1 MAKRKYKRDSSGRF
15 AGGGGGGSTAAKGA
29 TAKPKAA
36 VAGQKKVAKKGP
48 ASTRRQKVIKFVAKH
63 PRGVVLTA
71 YGAAVGVNMV
81 RHRSELAPI
90 KDAVNSAKAFKAAT
104 KYAQKVASDRRG
116 IGSNRPGQGLKM
128 AKKRHGAYK
137 IRSR

>member
-1 MAKRKYKRDSSGRF
+1 MGRKYRRDSSGRF
-15 AGGGGGGSTAAKGA
+15 AGGGGGGSTASRGA
-29 TAKPKAA
+29 SAKPKQA
-36 VAGQKKVAKKGP
+36 VTGQRKAPKRVAT
-48 ASTRRQKVIKFVAKH
+48 STRSQKVIKFVAKH

-81 RHRSELAPI
+81 RHRRELAPI

-116 IGSNRPGQGLKM
+116 IGANRPGQGLKM
-128 AKKRHGAYK
+128 AKKRSGAYK
-137 IRSR
+137 IRSS